1 MADAV
6 ATYSSVIP
14 WLSAATPA
22 AESAQ
27 SRMWTEQLLVRL
39 CQLSDQST
47 ATSEHIA
54 PSDALRTYRYWA
66 RFGDAAGRSGGPDAP
81 SAARHRRLA
90 WKAYY
95 DTLSTI
101 LRHDLAYDPES
112 SPPTSEKPAPHNQSS
127 LRLRQ
132 RAELKRVETVY
143 EGLLIK
149 ETQFPKAS
157 ETNHEVEAWV
167 DSVMDNWR
175 LLCGPTWSDSDLG
188 EGGKEGIAR
197 SVLDVSTLF
206 FLGITSLYNASG
218 LTSQLDTL
226 SRGYQD
232 LPLHTNLALP
242 LHRARIAGRIRASF
256 QGI

>member
-6 ATYSSVIP
+6 TTYSSILP
-14 WLSAATPA
+14 WLSAAAPA
-22 AESAQ
+22 TESAQ
-27 SRMWTEQLLVRL
+27 STMWMENLLVRL

-47 ATSEHIA
+47 GAAEGIA
-54 PSDALRTYRYWA
+54 PSEALRTYRYWA
-66 RFGDAAGRSGGPDAP
+66 KFGDAPARAVGQDAP
-81 SAARHRRLA
+81 ASARHRRLA

-95 DTLSTI
+95 DSLSTI
-101 LRHDLAYDPES
+101 LRHGLAYEPEP
-112 SPPTSEKPAPHNQSS
+112 SPTTTEKLPLHNQPS

-175 LLCGPTWSDSDLG
+175 LLCGPTWSDADLG
-188 EGGKEGIAR
+188 EGGKQGIAR
-197 SVLDVSTLF
+197 SVLDV
-206 FLGITSLYNASG
+206 
-218 LTSQLDTL
+218 
-226 SRGYQD
+226 R
-232 LPLHTNLALP
+232 LALF
-242 LHRARIAGRIRASF
+242 LTTM
-256 QGI
+256 QLN